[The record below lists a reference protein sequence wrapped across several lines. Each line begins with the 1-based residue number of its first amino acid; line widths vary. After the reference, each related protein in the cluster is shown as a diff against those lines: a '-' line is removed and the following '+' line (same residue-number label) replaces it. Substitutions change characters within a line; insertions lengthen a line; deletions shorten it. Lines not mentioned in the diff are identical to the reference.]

1 MSSEGGSAAAA
12 GSAANLSGRP
22 RVVDELGSKVSALHA
37 SLDVLQQVLLSDVI
51 IGSKHFLGSSSLSG
65 PRGRAGDDL

>member
-1 MSSEGGSAAAA
+1 
-12 GSAANLSGRP
+12 
-22 RVVDELGSKVSALHA
+22 VVDEFGSKVSALHA
-37 SLDVLQQVLLSDVI
+37 SLDVLQQVLLSDVF